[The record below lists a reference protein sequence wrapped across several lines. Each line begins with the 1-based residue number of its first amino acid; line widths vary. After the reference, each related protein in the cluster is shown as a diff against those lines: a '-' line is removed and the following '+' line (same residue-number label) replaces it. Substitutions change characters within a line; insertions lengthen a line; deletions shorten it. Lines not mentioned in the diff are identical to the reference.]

1 MSLSSRKET
10 KPERGTRTR
19 QQERVA
25 EYITRLA
32 REKQAGEPDWLI
44 EHFVQQGL
52 RVLELEQQK
61 TEQARQIE
69 AQAAE
74 IVELKEKLA
83 QAERAGKRQA
93 APFRRSK
100 RKTQPKRPGRKAGHR
115 GHWRQP
121 PAASAADEHYEMP
134 LETCPDCGQPL
145 DKEHQQAIEQTVI
158 DVPPVEPRVIR
169 LKTLSQP
176 LPKLPKKTSAPSIPC
191 KCLGLL
197 VPPAPKSDHVL
208 WVMRPTSINN

>member
-93 APFRRSK
+93 APSDGRSEKLSPNVPGEKPVIEVTGGNPRSERRRRTLRNAS
-100 RKTQPKRPGRKAGHR
+100 RDMPRLRSTL
-115 GHWRQP
+115 RQR
-121 PAASAADEHYEMP
+121 ASASHRANRH
-134 LETCPDCGQPL
+134 
-145 DKEHQQAIEQTVI
+145 
-158 DVPPVEPRVIR
+158 
-169 LKTLSQP
+169 
-176 LPKLPKKTSAPSIPC
+176 
-191 KCLGLL
+191 
-197 VPPAPKSDHVL
+197 
-208 WVMRPTSINN
+208 